1 MVRRVKYAAQL
12 ASCLS
17 LLLFAIATRAQ
28 DASSTLYLRT
38 DTDRTTVISPR
49 VRVGADVV
57 PGTRVDAA
65 YSADVWTSASIDIAT
80 SASKAIT
87 EQRDQLDL
95 RASQELGDTTLNAA
109 YRFSNEPDYRSHGAT
124 LGVRQNL
131 ANNSTSL
138 GLSASLLLD
147 RVGRSGDPEFWRSLD
162 TFDGRVSLTQLID
175 PSTWIEAVY
184 ELGYANGYLASPYRF
199 IAIGPGRPTCR
210 TPDAVCVREALPDQ
224 RLRHALAL
232 NARRA
237 LNDRFAL
244 GASYRFYGDGWS
256 LLSHTGQGSLSFM
269 PGENTLLALDY
280 RFYAQSAAKYYQ
292 ARVTSL
298 SQLGRYA
305 TRDKELSPFTSHR
318 LVLTL
323 QHAIKVSDTF
333 QRLELGA
340 IVGPT
345 LYLFSDFPPY
355 KRLTALE
362 ATVSLGVVL

>member
-1 MVRRVKYAAQL
+1 MKHARWFVYAFGLLVCGL
-12 ASCLS
+12 ASR
-17 LLLFAIATRAQ
+17 ARAQ
-28 DASSTLYLRT
+28 DASSTLYFRT
-38 DTDRTTVISPR
+38 DTDHTTVVSPR
-49 VRVGADVV
+49 VRAGADA
-57 PGTRVDAA
+57 PSGTRVDAA

-80 SASKAIT
+80 SASKPIT

-95 RASQELGDTTLNAA
+95 RASQLLGDTTLSAA
-109 YRFSNEPDYRSHGAT
+109 YRFSIEPDYRSHGAT
-124 LGVRQNL
+124 LSVRQNL

-147 RVGRSGDPEFWRSLD
+147 RVGRSGDPAFWRSLGTLD
-162 TFDGRVSLTQLID
+162 TRLSLTQVLD
-175 PSTWIEAVY
+175 PSTWIEGVY
-184 ELGYANGYLASPYRF
+184 ELGYATGYLASPYRY

-210 TPDAVCVREALPDQ
+210 TKDAVCVPEVLPDQ

-237 LNDRFAL
+237 LNERFAL

-256 LLSHTGQGSLSFM
+256 LFSHTGQASLSFM
-269 PGENTLLALDY
+269 PGDNSLLALDY
-280 RFYAQSAAKYYQ
+280 RFYAQSSAKYYS
-292 ARVTSL
+292 ARVASL
-298 SQLGRYA
+298 NQLGRYA

-318 LVLTL
+318 LAFTL

-355 KRLTALE
+355 KRLLALE
-362 ATVSLGVVL
+362 ATVSLGVFL